1 MTKKME
7 KLVNKYYEKMD
18 STVSVYKMGLFDK
31 QEAIELIQ
39 REEKQFNELRFSMFA
54 YDLLSEKDL
63 METTHTGTKKLFECM
78 DKLN

>member
-1 MTKKME
+1 ME

-18 STVSVYKMGLFDK
+18 STVSAYKMGLFDK
-31 QEAIELIQ
+31 QEAIEIIQ

-63 METTHTGTKKLFECM
+63 RETTHTGTKKLFECM